1 MNNENKLD
9 KIAYKI
15 FEVLAKFH
23 MTCIM
28 FIMVFI
34 VLFVIA
40 CGGYKENNRVVLL
53 VGIAV
58 GVYVILCGIYYV
70 VILLLYRTGV
80 KKLRVGKQKG
90 ARIQGL
96 IGSIM
101 LMIPQILIL
110 CGILFG
116 FYNDAPVTRVMGL
129 VSIVECICSIVMFSL
144 LLKIS
149 YADESKVC
157 MGDFSHA

>member
-1 MNNENKLD
+1 MNNENKSD
-9 KIAYKI
+9 QIAYKI

-23 MTCIM
+23 IICIL
-28 FIMVFI
+28 FIIAFI
-34 VLFVIA
+34 VLFVIV

-58 GVYVILCGIYYV
+58 GVYVVLCGLYYV
-70 VILLLYRTGV
+70 IILLLYMTGV

-101 LMIPQILIL
+101 LMLPQILIL

-116 FYNDAPVTRVMGL
+116 FYYDAPVTRVMGL
-129 VSIVECICSIVMFSL
+129 VGIVECICSIVMFSL
-144 LLKIS
+144 LLKNLLCRR
-149 YADESKVC
+149 E
-157 MGDFSHA
+157 

>member
-58 GVYVILCGIYYV
+58 GVYVILCGI
-70 VILLLYRTGV
+70 
-80 KKLRVGKQKG
+80 
-90 ARIQGL
+90 
-96 IGSIM
+96 
-101 LMIPQILIL
+101 
-110 CGILFG
+110 LFG

-144 LLKIS
+144 LLKNLLCRR
-149 YADESKVC
+149 E
-157 MGDFSHA
+157 